1 MIKIFILY
9 FLIGITASLL
19 GAMAGL
25 GGGIII
31 KPVLDLFGH
40 YDLATIGVL
49 SAATVLS
56 MATVS
61 LIEVRRMDASI
72 DKTIGLLIAIGS
84 ILGGF
89 LGKGLFNFLV
99 IEVSATNGIG
109 MLQSGLLAIIL
120 IIIFIYMRYKG
131 LIKAYRLNNKGII
144 LAVGILLGTIS
155 SFLGIGGGPLNVAVL
170 YLLFSMNAKN
180 AVVNS
185 TFIIFFS
192 QLSAL
197 VLLAFTTGFATYDLS
212 MIGYMIVGGILGGFM
227 GSNLV
232 RKLSNK
238 RIEMI
243 FNVTILM
250 IILINVYNFFMY

>member
-1 MIKIFILY
+1 MIFILY

-61 LIEVRRMDASI
+61 LIEVRNMDAKI

-84 ILGGF
+84 IIGGF

-99 IEVSATNGIG
+99 IEISATNVIG

-131 LIKAYRLNNKGII
+131 LIKAYHLHNKGII
-144 LAVGILLGTIS
+144 LAVGILLGAIS

-212 MIGYMIVGGILGGFM
+212 MIGYMIVGGIIGGFI

-250 IILINVYNFFMY
+250 IILINVYNLFMY

>member
-1 MIKIFILY
+1 MY
-9 FLIGITASLL
+9 FLIGLSASLL

-49 SAATVLS
+49 SAATVLA

-61 LIEVRRMDASI
+61 LIQVRHMDANV
-72 DKTIGLLIAIGS
+72 DKKIGLLIAFGS

-89 LGKGLFNFLV
+89 LGKGLFNFLLNQV
-99 IEVSATNGIG
+99 NSASMIG

-120 IIIFIYMRYKG
+120 AIIFLYVRYKG
-131 LIKAYRLNNKGII
+131 LLKSYQLYSKGII
-144 LAVGILLGTIS
+144 LSVGIILGMLS

-197 VLLAFTTGFATYDLS
+197 ALIAVTEGFGDYDLS
-212 MIGYMIVGGILGGFM
+212 MIGYMIVGGIIGGFI
-227 GSNLV
+227 GSKLV
-232 RKLSNK
+232 NKLANV
-238 RIEMI
+238 RIELV
-243 FNVTILM
+243 FNSTLMM
-250 IILINVYNFFMY
+250 IILLNVYNLIKYIL